1 MSEGA
6 RQQQKKQTRERIL
19 DAAGRLMADGR
30 GLDSLG
36 LREVAREAGLAA
48 TSLYNHFPDMEA
60 LGLALIDRACFHL
73 RSSMAEGRR
82 SMIEVGAARAVRELV
97 ARFVRFQQDYEN
109 EFCLLVQ
116 QRLGRRSSYRR
127 RIHGEL
133 QLMVNELAEDVREAV
148 AAQDRPP
155 VPAQRE
161 AEAAIAVMFGLGI
174 AMLDVSPARR
184 RELAENAGDQVEI
197 IALGGRCWAAG
208 DRL

>member
-109 EFCLLVQ
+109 EFRLLVQ

-133 QLMVNELAEDVREAV
+133 QLMVNELAEDV
-148 AAQDRPP
+148 
-155 VPAQRE
+155 RE

>member
-109 EFCLLVQ
+109 EFRLLVQ
-116 QRLGRRSSYRR
+116 QRLGRRSMASC
-127 RIHGEL
+127 
-133 QLMVNELAEDVREAV
+133 
-148 AAQDRPP
+148 
-155 VPAQRE
+155 
-161 AEAAIAVMFGLGI
+161 
-174 AMLDVSPARR
+174 S
-184 RELAENAGDQVEI
+184 
-197 IALGGRCWAAG
+197 
-208 DRL
+208 

>member
-19 DAAGRLMADGR
+19 DAAAGLMADGR

-48 TSLYNHFPDMEA
+48 TSLYNHFPDMDA
-60 LGLALIDRACFHL
+60 LGLALIDRACFRL

-109 EFCLLVQ
+109 EFRLLVQ
-116 QRLGRRSSYRR
+116 QRMGHRPAYRR

-148 AAQDRPP
+148 AARDRPP

-197 IALGGRCWAAG
+197 IALGGRRWAAG
-208 DRL
+208 ERL

>member
-73 RSSMAEGRR
+73 RSSMAAGRR

-109 EFCLLVQ
+109 EFRLLVQ

-133 QLMVNELAEDVREAV
+133 P
-148 AAQDRPP
+148 AAAGRW
-155 VPAQRE
+155 PAG
-161 AEAAIAVMFGLGI
+161 ASASG
-174 AMLDVSPARR
+174 SWARR
-184 RELAENAGDQVEI
+184 
-197 IALGGRCWAAG
+197 
-208 DRL
+208 

>member
-82 SMIEVGAARAVRELV
+82 SMI
-97 ARFVRFQQDYEN
+97 
-109 EFCLLVQ
+109 
-116 QRLGRRSSYRR
+116 
-127 RIHGEL
+127 
-133 QLMVNELAEDVREAV
+133 
-148 AAQDRPP
+148 
-155 VPAQRE
+155 
-161 AEAAIAVMFGLGI
+161 
-174 AMLDVSPARR
+174 
-184 RELAENAGDQVEI
+184 
-197 IALGGRCWAAG
+197 
-208 DRL
+208 